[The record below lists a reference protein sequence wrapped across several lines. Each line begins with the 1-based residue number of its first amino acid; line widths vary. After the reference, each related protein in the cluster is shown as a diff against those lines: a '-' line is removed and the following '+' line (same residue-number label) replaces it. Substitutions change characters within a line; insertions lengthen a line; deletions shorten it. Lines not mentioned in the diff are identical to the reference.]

1 MASYV
6 ARRGFLQAGALTG
19 GIALTGLRP
28 SPAMAAAPAEN
39 TPPLTGVIGGHI
51 RLDLARGAVI
61 RTAQLDQTLRLVRE
75 LGEVRMPLAHL
86 YDGARPAASGTPL
99 QRACARAQALA
110 TEIVAA
116 DWRVPSR
123 QLVIDRRGIVH
134 PPSGR
139 TIGYKAW
146 VDVV

>member
-1 MASYV
+1 MPGNV

-19 GIALTGLRP
+19 GLALTGLRP
-28 SPAMAAAPAEN
+28 RPALAAAPAEN

-51 RLDLARGAVI
+51 RLDLARGALI
-61 RTAQLDQTLRLVRE
+61 RMAQLDQTLRLVRE
-75 LGEVRMPLAHL
+75 LGEVRIPLAEL
-86 YDGARPAASGTPL
+86 YDGGRPAASGRPL
-99 QRACARAQALA
+99 QRACGRAQALA

-116 DWRVPSR
+116 DWRVPPR
-123 QLVIDRRGIVH
+123 QVVIEPRGIVH

-146 VDVV
+146 VDVL